1 MGQKVNPVGF
11 RLGIYRSW
19 DARWFVRP
27 NKYGKSLIE
36 DIRLRQFI
44 DQQVRSIDVSRVE
57 IEKAGNSIRVIL
69 HSGKPGSIIGKG
81 GQGIDGLKKEIVHFL
96 NDASRIV
103 DVSVQEIKKPELDAL
118 LVAKAISALLS
129 ARGSYKKAMKNA
141 AVSSMRSGARG
152 IRICCSGRL
161 NGAEIARSES
171 LRVGS
176 VPLHTL
182 RSDIDYALFE
192 AHTTYGRIGVK
203 VWICRGEY
211 QNIHHASNAQG
222 LV

>member
-1 MGQKVNPVGF
+1 
-11 RLGIYRSW
+11 
-19 DARWFVRP
+19 
-27 NKYGKSLIE
+27 
-36 DIRLRQFI
+36 
-44 DQQVRSIDVSRVE
+44 
-57 IEKAGNSIRVIL
+57 
-69 HSGKPGSIIGKG
+69 
-81 GQGIDGLKKEIVHFL
+81 
-96 NDASRIV
+96 
-103 DVSVQEIKKPELDAL
+103 
-118 LVAKAISALLS
+118 
-129 ARGSYKKAMKNA
+129 
-141 AVSSMRSGARG
+141 MRSGARG